1 MTLFKLVITGS
12 LAAGLAWLTLTGYA
26 TGPADSAT
34 TAKPNFEAVDANQD
48 GLITPTEAE
57 GTWLADA
64 FADVDA
70 NQDGIVNR
78 NEYETANS

>member
-1 MTLFKLVITGS
+1 MTHLKLVFAGL
-12 LAAGLAWLTLTGYA
+12 LAAGLACFALSGYA
-26 TGPADSAT
+26 TEPEAAGT
-34 TAKPNFEAVDANQD
+34 TDKPNFEAVDANQD
-48 GLITPTEAE
+48 GLITQTEAE

-64 FADVDA
+64 FPDVDA